1 MALFISYYAND
12 QKQNDHLLEMQSHL
26 ARICSTHLKSDNP
39 MTKYRGSVNASH
51 NFSLNPCF
59 IGIFASKKIA
69 FTGGI
74 RVDYPM
80 PM

>member
-1 MALFISYYAND
+1 MALVITYYAND

-39 MTKYRGSVNASH
+39 MTKYRGSNEIH
-51 NFSLNPCF
+51 NFSFNPCF

-69 FTGGI
+69 STGEN
-74 RVDYPM
+74 
-80 PM
+80 

>member
-1 MALFISYYAND
+1 MALFITYYAID

-39 MTKYRGSVNASH
+39 MTKYRGSNEIH
-51 NFSLNPCF
+51 NFSFNPCF

-69 FTGGI
+69 FTGEN
-74 RVDYPM
+74 
-80 PM
+80 